1 LFRHL
6 ISDILWSLC
15 FLPVSYFKIWFCIYG
30 VHSHFIPWNYKSH
43 SFCPS
48 NLWNSNF

>member
-15 FLPVSYFKIWFCIYG
+15 FLPVSYFKILFCTIYG
-30 VHSHFIPWNYKSH
+30 VHSHFIPWI
-43 SFCPS
+43 
-48 NLWNSNF
+48 NLPLKFVK